1 MSEKHKP
8 KKESRPSITPA
19 ASPQYRNDP
28 QEIEAMLKRRA
39 ERKAKNW
46 TTPPN

>member
-1 MSEKHKP
+1 MTEQRKP

-19 ASPQYRNDP
+19 SKIEYRNNP

-46 TTPPN
+46 TLPPN